1 MQVSIKGQRMTK
13 QRRLV
18 LEELRKLKTH
28 PSAEELHA
36 IAQRNMPNISLG
48 TVYRNLDLLWR
59 NGQILKLEMA
69 GAQARYDGDTRPH
82 YHARCRVCGH
92 ITDLFTSQVAG
103 IDHPRVMDSNFRVT
117 GWRIEFEGVCPSCDH
132 PRNVEMQRTEEFV
145 D

>member
-1 MQVSIKGQRMTK
+1 MESTIKGQRMTK

-18 LEELRKLKTH
+18 LDELRKLKTH

-36 IAQRNMPNISLG
+36 IAQQRMPAISLG

-69 GAQARYDGDTRPH
+69 GAQARYDGDVRPH
-82 YHARCRVCGH
+82 YHARCRVCGR
-92 ITDLFTSQVAG
+92 ITDLFVSQVTG
-103 IDHPRVMDSNFRVT
+103 ISNPRVLDSNFRVT
-117 GWRIEFEGVCPSCDH
+117 GWRMEFEGVCHSCDH
-132 PRNVEMQRTEEFV
+132 PLQAEMPQPDDFV